1 MGVGVTVVL
10 AAEAFLIDVA
20 VERVRTDAVQ
30 AFRTQETIFV
40 ELRTDDGAVGLGYA
54 YTIGTGGTAVLAL
67 LRDHL
72 LPRLSGVDTRQ
83 IEGIWRNLFG
93 STRSTTVGALTSLAL
108 AAIDTALW
116 DLRCLRAGEPLW
128 RVAGGFGGRVPMY
141 DTEGGWL
148 QLSTDELVVGAK
160 AAAEAGW
167 QGVKVKVGKPTA
179 AEDYERLRAVRE
191 AVGPRFAIM
200 ADANQSMTCAEAIRR
215 AELFGPLDLGWLE
228 EPLPADDIAGHARL
242 ARATSIPIAVGE
254 SMYSLAQFR
263 EYLVREAAS
272 VVQVD
277 VARIGGIT
285 PWLKVAHLAEAFG
298 VDVCPH
304 FLMELHVSL
313 AAAIPNGRY
322 VEHIP
327 QLRAITTREMSVVD
341 GHAIA
346 PDEPGLGISWD
357 RDAMDDRRVA

>member
-1 MGVGVTVVL
+1 MRAGVSVVRT
-10 AAEAFLIDVA
+10 AEAFLVNVA

-40 ELRTDDGAVGLGYA
+40 ELRTDDGATGLGYS

-72 LPRLSGVDTRQ
+72 LPQLAGADSRR
-83 IEGIWRNLFG
+83 IEAVWHQLFA
-93 STRSTTVGALTSLAL
+93 STRATTVGAITSLAL

-128 RVAGGFGGRVPMY
+128 RVAGGFDPHVPMY

-148 QLSTDELVVGAK
+148 QLSTEELVVGAK
-160 AAAEAGW
+160 AAAAAGW

-179 AEDYERLRAVRE
+179 AEDLERLRAVRD
-191 AVGPRFAIM
+191 AVGPRFALM
-200 ADANQSMTCAEAIRR
+200 ADANQSLTCAEAIRR
-215 AELFGPLDLGWLE
+215 AELFAPVDLSWLE
-228 EPLPADDIAGHARL
+228 EPLPADDVAGHARL
-242 ARATSIPIAVGE
+242 ARTTGIPVAVGE
-254 SMYSLAQFR
+254 SLYSVGQFR
-263 EYLVREAAS
+263 EYLAREAAS

-277 VARIGGIT
+277 VARVGGIT

-298 VDVCPH
+298 VEVCPH

-313 AAAIPNGRY
+313 AAAIPNGRF

-327 QLRAITTREMSVVD
+327 QLRAITTTEMSVVD
-341 GHAIA
+341 GHAVA
-346 PDEPGLGISWD
+346 PETPGLGIAWD